1 MTWVSLQTLVMIV
14 SVFVLWEGISQS
26 ETGNQTLTRHT
37 TCSHSWCLQPLGYQY
52 EVFFI
57 VSLPSKC
64 LQISAVHTTTLKCMQ
79 CFPHHLKGNK
89 IGSKLS
95 STSDAAETTPNNQK
109 STDWFTNSV
118 DQNTRYLPKIEL
130 LPKKLKLLLNWTR
143 INGCCIKVEPVRS
156 VCPATQGRQTN
167 YPITK
172 GISNSVP

>member
-1 MTWVSLQTLVMIV
+1 MTVSA
-14 SVFVLWEGISQS
+14 FVLQEGISQS
-26 ETGNQTLTRHT
+26 ETGNQTLTRPT
-37 TCSHSWCLQPLGYQY
+37 TCSHSWYLQPLGYQY
-52 EVFFI
+52 EGFFFI

-118 DQNTRYLPKIEL
+118 DQNTSYPK
-130 LPKKLKLLLNWTR
+130 
-143 INGCCIKVEPVRS
+143 
-156 VCPATQGRQTN
+156 
-167 YPITK
+167 
-172 GISNSVP
+172 

>member
-1 MTWVSLQTLVMIV
+1 MANSNWIIWKFCQSPIQIFVMTWVSLQTLVMIV

-118 DQNTRYLPKIEL
+118 DQNTRYPK
-130 LPKKLKLLLNWTR
+130 
-143 INGCCIKVEPVRS
+143 
-156 VCPATQGRQTN
+156 
-167 YPITK
+167 
-172 GISNSVP
+172 